1 MEIIKQK
8 YTEENPYIIKD
19 YPYGFKK
26 CLMRVWIESVKNKGD
41 RYMTQT
47 QNPKTL
53 IWNKPKK
60 SIYNAVMVLY
70 FDEKKH
76 ITYLGLYPS
85 TSKED
90 YKKFIDSVGDYDFN
104 ELQKEQLRILRAY
117 IKTYE
122 NVSFKCELQPQ
133 RTEEEQKQHDREQEE
148 AQNRINKSFNDNYQ
162 KDEGDL

>member
-1 MEIIKQK
+1 MEIIKEK
-8 YTEENPYIIKD
+8 YTEETPYIIKD

-26 CLMRVWIESVKNKGD
+26 CLMRVWVESVKNKGD
-41 RYMTQT
+41 RYCTQT
-47 QNPKTL
+47 QNPKTFV
-53 IWNKPKK
+53 WNKPKK
-60 SIYNAVMVLY
+60 STYTGVMILY
-70 FDEKKH
+70 FNDNKH
-76 ITYLGLYPS
+76 INWFGLYPS
-85 TSKED
+85 TDAEA
-90 YKKFIDSVGDYDFN
+90 YKKFIEKVGDYNFN
-104 ELQKEQLRILRAY
+104 DLQKERLKVIRAY